1 GSAQPRTAEAGAARA
16 GPGSRASLPCC
27 AAPRERPGVAPIE
40 RRALCP
46 WCYDPLSPSRIVMS
60 ARSFAWGRQ
69 FAAALALAAVIVPEV
84 ALAAGETPAC
94 TAELAAMDRSF
105 AQGLVRVLT
114 AGSPAEQCAAL
125 ADQ

>member
-1 GSAQPRTAEAGAARA
+1 
-16 GPGSRASLPCC
+16 
-27 AAPRERPGVAPIE
+27 
-40 RRALCP
+40 
-46 WCYDPLSPSRIVMS
+46 MS

-69 FAAALALAAVIVPEV
+69 FAAALALAAAIVPEV

-125 ADQ
+125 ADQLMAIAIARDVQTRCRMPGSELDGVLAMLSASAGDFQEAQMRLACNVPA